1 MMAAKLW
8 VPTLTACALATSIAL
23 VGCSNDKKDAQQAA
37 ASQQAPM
44 VEVGVIVAQPQNV
57 EKTVELAGR
66 TSPYEVSEVRP
77 QTGGVILKRLFAEGS
92 YVKAG
97 QPLYQIDSRANRA
110 GVENAQASLLQQEAN
125 LNSLT
130 TKMNRYNQL
139 VGINAVAK
147 QDYDD
152 LVGQVKVAK
161 AQVEAARAALNTAQI
176 NLGYSTIRAPISG
189 QTDRS
194 SFTAGALVTSGQAD
208 ALVKIQRLD
217 PIYVDITQSSS
228 DLLRLRQELKKGSLD
243 NSNNAKVKLKL
254 EDGSTYG
261 NQGNLAFADASVDT
275 STGSITIRAVFSNPD
290 RLLLPGMYVT
300 AQIVEG
306 VVPNAYLVPQIA
318 VSRTPT
324 GQATVFIVNAKGI
337 VETRNVQ
344 TSATQG
350 QNWIVTSGLKPGDK
364 VIADGVAKVKEGQQV
379 KTTPYQPAPAQAVTP
394 ANPVTP
400 VAKPNASAPAQS
412 SSKQQAQQHA

>member
-1 MMAAKLW
+1 MMSAKLW

-44 VEVGVIVAQPQNV
+44 VEVGVVVAQPQNV

-110 GVENAQASLLQQEAN
+110 SVENSKASLLQQEAN

-130 TKMNRYNQL
+130 IKMNRYNQL

-152 LVGQVKVAK
+152 LVGEVKVAK
-161 AQVEAARAALNTAQI
+161 AQVEAARAALDTAQI

-189 QTDRS
+189 QTDHS
-194 SFTAGALVTSGQAD
+194 SFTAGALVTAGQSD

-228 DLLRLRQELKKGSLD
+228 DLLRLRQELKKGSLA

-254 EDGSTYG
+254 EDGSTYA
-261 NQGNLAFADASVDT
+261 NEGNLAFADASVD
-275 STGSITIRAVFSNPD
+275 SGTGSIIIRAVFSNPD
-290 RLLLPGMYVT
+290 HLLLPGMYAT

-306 VVPNAYLVPQIA
+306 IVPNAYLVPQIA
-318 VSRTPT
+318 VTRTPT
-324 GQATVFIVNAKGI
+324 GQASVFVVNAKGV
-337 VETRNVQ
+337 VETRTIE
-344 TSATQG
+344 TSSTQG
-350 QNWIVTSGLKPGDK
+350 QNWIVTGGLKSGDK
-364 VIADGVAKVKEGQQV
+364 VVVDGVAKIKEGQQV
-379 KTTPYQPAPAQAVTP
+379 KTTPYKPVAAPATTP
-394 ANPVTP
+394 NNPAAKSAN
-400 VAKPNASAPAQS
+400 AASQAQS
-412 SSKQQAQQHA
+412 SSKQQAHA